1 MDLAESPGPSAP
13 RLPPP
18 PPGRP
23 PRPPR
28 RSRRPLRRGL
38 PGRPRRPQDLALLAA
53 VLGALLAVAT
63 RSFVGFREFQAEALR
78 EAAQKFLGEDGFSL
92 FSSLDRDRDM
102 YINPEEFKR
111 DAKRLIAATSISIL
125 EEEVSQNSPLDLS
138 EEKFSIMARF
148 QPLLPKTMYKSKDGF
163 LHVSH
168 LTLSGLRN
176 WTVPDVVLHL
186 FSAQKFFIFLPPKED
201 LKLGEPWWIIP
212 NEVKHLPSTRFYPPR
227 SKRKEDLI
235 FKLLSMFHPRLFVKT
250 RFGPRGTVACLMAIS
265 DLYYTVA
272 FRIHAEFQL
281 NEPPLFPFW
290 FSPGQFTGHIILSKD
305 SSHVRDF
312 KLFVPNHKP
321 LNVEMDWLY
330 QGEENGNPKTKMNMD
345 IGYLPQMELESWGP
359 SGSTEIHKK
368 GKITYRRPS
377 EQSSQF
383 VFEDIVWQKEISW
396 EKAVQRLKVAMYPF
410 LKVTYLPLIKAFER
424 ARIEKKL
431 VHSIV
436 LWGSLDDQSC
446 FGPGKCLRDKV
457 LGNPFILML
466 LRKNFISSWS
476 QVHELIEIQNQDNKS
491 HKKLAELL
499 LEKYSDHVMILLC
512 LPNGTVVH
520 HISAN
525 ELCQVSKES
534 SGKQLNSVTMYEQF
548 LQKGLSQAQ
557 PFLQRKLGG
566 FF

>member
-345 IGYLPQMELESWGP
+345 IGYLPQ
-359 SGSTEIHKK
+359 
-368 GKITYRRPS
+368 
-377 EQSSQF
+377 
-383 VFEDIVWQKEISW
+383 
-396 EKAVQRLKVAMYPF
+396 
-410 LKVTYLPLIKAFER
+410 VTYLPLIKAFER